1 MSSSNSSVV
10 MSGMVVLEN
19 PQDISPRVT
28 AFKALI
34 WVGGAGLEQRQA
46 CLRYFRSEFE
56 ETPEY
61 PPVGLYNVTFVAA
74 KMEPGFEVNEEGEE
88 ERLKYHL
95 FTLLQALDV
104 DDPNAAWTI
113 NPCQQI
119 CVHVCCAVT
128 SDDQKAATFTAA
140 PEQYTSIAAD
150 AKRAAEEN
158 GRLAASGIKPTPYA
172 KRYCGF
178 SGFLTGISGALEGEK
193 MVDRF
198 RIAVD
203 TIAFMGAV
211 VSSVP
216 KAKSTPKNT
225 DSKMK
230 ASRTW
235 SYSTPVTGN
244 KRRRPNSGDAGPSS
258 SPSINAVQSKHDLR
272 KAQQEWRRRK
282 AKASLRDQS
291 YELSVLKKEELL
303 LGQLQQELL
312 ELGQKV
318 HLLSAKFRQPRAE
331 PRHFIIPISQG
342 PVSEEPCI
350 YCTPQQSVV
359 FPVEK
364 EEQKRDGPHSRPHS
378 VPLPVEQEEE
388 VELKNNFETFPVSFV
403 RTER

>member
-1 MSSSNSSVV
+1 

-34 WVGGAGLEQRQA
+34 WVGGAGLEQMQA

-74 KMEPGFEVNEEGEE
+74 KMEPGFEVNEEDEE

-95 FTLLQALDV
+95 VGDIKKYFTLLQALDV

-158 GRLAASGIKPTPYA
+158 GRLAARSVFPLSAYIEDSPRFKSGIKPTPYA

-193 MVDRF
+193 MVDMF

-216 KAKSTPKNT
+216 RPNT

-258 SPSINAVQSKHDLR
+258 SPSINAV
-272 KAQQEWRRRK
+272 
-282 AKASLRDQS
+282 
-291 YELSVLKKEELL
+291 
-303 LGQLQQELL
+303 
-312 ELGQKV
+312 
-318 HLLSAKFRQPRAE
+318 
-331 PRHFIIPISQG
+331 
-342 PVSEEPCI
+342 
-350 YCTPQQSVV
+350 
-359 FPVEK
+359 
-364 EEQKRDGPHSRPHS
+364 
-378 VPLPVEQEEE
+378 
-388 VELKNNFETFPVSFV
+388 
-403 RTER
+403 